1 VTIENMDVFAERP
14 WMGLQR
20 VTEVIA
26 LREHHWA
33 SMRSGIAKQYTFG
46 TTRTRSDV
54 AAGLEPESI
63 KKSPLIAISTGI
75 FIHLTKPNKWSLTRR
90 A

>member
-26 LREHHWA
+26 LGEHNWA
-33 SMRSGIAKQYTFG
+33 SMRSGIAKQYTF
-46 TTRTRSDV
+46 
-54 AAGLEPESI
+54 EQQ
-63 KKSPLIAISTGI
+63 
-75 FIHLTKPNKWSLTRR
+75 
-90 A
+90 

>member
-1 VTIENMDVFAERP
+1 MTIENMDVFAERP

-26 LREHHWA
+26 LEEHHWA
-33 SMRSGIAKQYTFG
+33 SMRSGISKQYTFR

-63 KKSPLIAISTGI
+63 KKSPLALLPAGI
-75 FIHLTKPNKWSLTRR
+75 FC
-90 A
+90 

>member
-26 LREHHWA
+26 LGEHHWA
-33 SMRSGIAKQYTFG
+33 SMRSGISKQYTFG

-54 AAGLEPESI
+54 AASTESV
-63 KKSPLIAISTGI
+63 L
-75 FIHLTKPNKWSLTRR
+75 
-90 A
+90 